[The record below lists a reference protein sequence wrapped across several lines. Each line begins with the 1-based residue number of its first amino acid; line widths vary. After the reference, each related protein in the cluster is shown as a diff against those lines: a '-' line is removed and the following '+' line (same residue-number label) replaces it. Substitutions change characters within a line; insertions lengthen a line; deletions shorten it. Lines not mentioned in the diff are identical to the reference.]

1 MGGAFASLR
10 NRLGRVLGGCA
21 LAALLAACGDTD
33 TGVGGTPADIAPK
46 VVSSRG
52 VDTGGDRRA
61 DVVLLSNTGR
71 TLLWTMNGAQVT
83 AQSELGGVGPDWR
96 VVDASGDYDG
106 DGRTDILWRH
116 TDGTL
121 SIWFMNGATRVGTAS
136 PGRVDNGWE
145 LIDGRGDY
153 DGDGRSDLLWRN
165 AAGTVAVWRMNGATI
180 AGTSF
185 PATVPLEWSIIDG
198 SGDYDGDGRSD
209 ILWRNTSGVVAIWRM
224 SGTGIASAAFL
235 PGVGPEWTAID
246 GTGDYDGDGRSDIL
260 WRNANGDVLAWY
272 MNGGVAATASLGSAD
287 ANWRVLDAAS
297 DFNGDGRS
305 DILWQ
310 HSSGQVL
317 LWTVSG
323 TARTSAVSVGT
334 VGAEWR
340 VAAGSGVRTVQ
351 GLPPPP
357 AAQCTPGLKGGF
369 SGGADERIVPVVA
382 TRRGEVGW
390 FESASPGLGG
400 DGAGGV
406 DGGLGVGVSLG
417 QLSGAT
423 VEVEFADGRRFG
435 PQVVGDDGMVTLVSC
450 GYRGTA
456 LLSVRGGPGATYYD
470 EARRTNVSFAGQLL
484 QTAVDLDTA
493 RRETRGIGITPFTQA
508 ALAYLE
514 QTLNDNGN
522 STASVGEPAKFVAK
536 APTPG
541 WHDRALVA
549 RANDRIREVINE
561 QLPGVYRLQNI
572 ARKPILLNARNAS
585 TLGTLPD
592 NDSGRYGAVVG
603 GLVSVAGVNRP
614 GELAPALGLTAQLAS
629 DLADG
634 FLDMRSGTRPIAGTD
649 ALLYSFPTLWSSHS
663 AQSGLIIDTAGTEE
677 LRRKRTLLSI
687 VTAYRGKFDD
697 VRNPVSRTTYMLR
710 SDGRLFRE
718 LRYSGTPL
726 VPDETVLEAV
736 SENLRFSTIR
746 RVANGMVGLLLSG
759 NGWAHFRIAH
769 DGRQFELRYSLPL
782 LQSARIVEFF
792 NSKDSLG
799 YAYEFSARLSNGKYF
814 VFDPRTGDA
823 AEYSLPESV
832 ITYACRSNVS
842 PSLGEIQID
851 GDGNPITFP
860 HIKVCYGVTSS
871 GFIVRW
877 QPVERGQPT
886 SGTRGS
892 HLPVPTDVVQVSS
905 DNGVTLALTRDGNVF
920 QVDIDQS
927 VVYLDNGRERIEE
940 YVPFASRPE
949 QAGVSREYPS
959 GTLPFQLAMPKA
971 CFLHAPFI
979 VACDGAVYV
988 AEYKRWYSETTL
1000 SFRVGASA
1008 VRRLTKVAI
1017 RSPIWRVTFPE
1028 SGERPV
1034 NAFGDAVFHG
1044 IDGNAYS
1051 ISGELVATPSQTGGQ

>member
-1 MGGAFASLR
+1 
-10 NRLGRVLGGCA
+10 V
-21 LAALLAACGDTD
+21 LLAACGDTD
-33 TGVGGTPADIAPK
+33 TGVGGTPAAVAPK

-61 DVVLLSNTGR
+61 DVLLLSNTGR
-71 TLLWTMNGAQVT
+71 AVLWTMNGAQIA
-83 AQSELGGVGPDWR
+83 AQNELGGVGPDWR
-96 VVDASGDYDG
+96 VIDASGDYDG

-121 SIWFMNGATRVGTAS
+121 SIWFMNGATRVATAN
-136 PGRVDNGWE
+136 PGVVDNGWE

-165 AAGTVAVWRMNGATI
+165 AAGTVAIWRMNG
-180 AGTSF
+180 GTVVGMSF
-185 PATVPLEWSIIDG
+185 PATVPLEWSIVDG
-198 SGDYDGDGRSD
+198 SGDHDGDGRSD
-209 ILWRNTSGVVAIWRM
+209 ILWRNASGVVAIWRM

-246 GTGDYDGDGRSDIL
+246 ATGDYDGNGRSDIL

-272 MNGGVAATASLGSAD
+272 MNGGVAATASLGYAE
-287 ANWRVLDAAS
+287 AAWRVLDAAS

-334 VGAEWR
+334 VGAEWH
-340 VAAGSGVRTVQ
+340 VAAGSGVRAVQ
-351 GLPPPP
+351 GPPPPP

-423 VEVEFADGRRFG
+423 IEVEFADGRRYG
-435 PQVVGDDGMVTLVSC
+435 PQLVGDDGMVTLVSC

-470 EARRTNVSFAGQLL
+470 EARRQDVSFAGQLL

-508 ALAYLE
+508 ALAFLE
-514 QTLNDNGN
+514 QTLNDSGN

-585 TLGTLPD
+585 TPGTLSD
-592 NDSGRYGAVVG
+592 SDSGIYGAVLG
-603 GLVSVAGVNRP
+603 GLALTGGASLAGEP
-614 GELAPALGLTAQLAS
+614 APALAIGKQLAA

-634 FLDMRSGTRPIAGTD
+634 RLDRLSGRTPITAETAVAYTFD
-649 ALLYSFPTLWSSHS
+649 NLWLGKSVG
-663 AQSGLIIDTAGTEE
+663 SGLTAAESGDESLRARSAIIGYFYSDTGGGRNITSTTLTADGRITTVCTSASDPAYKGTYALAGRYVVLGGGYALTEDRTQVRGVEGCETLRITNLSTEPLVLSTRESGRRIVDFVGAFWKSGETLIVRLSDGSFATAGRDRRPVPYPFPRNIVAAATEQ
-677 LRRKRTLLSI
+677 SI
-687 VTAYRGKFDD
+687 STG
-697 VRNPVSRTTYMLR
+697 SRPGEVYPSSFR
-710 SDGRLFRE
+710 PGGRLFGIDT
-718 LRYSGTPL
+718 SGRLLVWPRQDPSSTRHL
-726 VPDETVLEAV
+726 VPDKTFVSVTSTRIDLVLVLASDGTVYWANADTAV
-736 SENLRFSTIR
+736 SVQQADPQRFFTNP
-746 RVANGMVGLLLSG
+746 A
-759 NGWAHFRIAH
+759 AAPQRIA
-769 DGRQFELRYSLPL
+769 GLPAVCWLRGNLAIACEDRAVWEIP
-782 LQSARIVEFF
+782 I
-792 NSKDSLG
+792 
-799 YAYEFSARLSNGKYF
+799 
-814 VFDPRTGDA
+814 
-823 AEYSLPESV
+823 EY
-832 ITYACRSNVS
+832 VS
-842 PSLGEIQID
+842 PVTHTYDGIIALGA
-851 GDGNPITFP
+851 PRRRSFP
-860 HIKVCYGVTSS
+860 V
-871 GFIVRW
+871 
-877 QPVERGQPT
+877 
-886 SGTRGS
+886 
-892 HLPVPTDVVQVSS
+892 
-905 DNGVTLALTRDGNVF
+905 
-920 QVDIDQS
+920 
-927 VVYLDNGRERIEE
+927 
-940 YVPFASRPE
+940 
-949 QAGVSREYPS
+949 
-959 GTLPFQLAMPKA
+959 
-971 CFLHAPFI
+971 
-979 VACDGAVYV
+979 
-988 AEYKRWYSETTL
+988 
-1000 SFRVGASA
+1000 
-1008 VRRLTKVAI
+1008 
-1017 RSPIWRVTFPE
+1017 PIWRVITQQEWNFVTEYFSSGTLYIGVDGRTFT
-1028 SGERPV
+1028 S
-1034 NAFGDAVFHG
+1034 A
-1044 IDGNAYS
+1044 
-1051 ISGELVATPSQTGGQ
+1051 Q